1 MTRLS
6 DYSDQYGGFYAPG
19 FVVAVDGRSLV
30 EQLAIAVSQVEVDL
44 KLGVA
49 GHFSFT
55 VIDTFDITKRAFISG
70 YDQPV
75 LEILKFGAKVD
86 IKLGYGDHA
95 HLTQMMTGIIT
106 EITTS
111 FSEGG
116 TPELSVSGYDSLFLL
131 TLGKRSRSWK
141 QQKDSDVVSLVAKDY
156 NLATVIQTTGEQHA
170 QVEQNQESDADLLK
184 KLAERN
190 YFKYY
195 VDEQGTLHFAEPNNK
210 APGVVT
216 LSWGESLLSFKPEAN
231 LAAQVSAVEVY
242 GWDPNSKQAIVG
254 KARAGEES
262 GKDPSRNTGG
272 QRIRRA
278 LNRDAVLQVRQ
289 PVFTQAEATRRAQA
303 ILDDHAKNF
312 LTGDAECIG
321 LPDLRPDMNITLG
334 NLGAPFSKTYYLQE
348 ATHKVDGNGYRT
360 TVKVQETS
368 L

>member
-1 MTRLS
+1 
-6 DYSDQYGGFYAPG
+6 
-19 FVVAVDGRSLV
+19 
-30 EQLAIAVSQVEVDL
+30 
-44 KLGVA
+44 
-49 GHFSFT
+49 
-55 VIDTFDITKRAFISG
+55 
-70 YDQPV
+70 
-75 LEILKFGAKVD
+75 
-86 IKLGYGDHA
+86 
-95 HLTQMMTGIIT
+95 
-106 EITTS
+106 
-111 FSEGG
+111 
-116 TPELSVSGYDSLFLL
+116 
-131 TLGKRSRSWK
+131 
-141 QQKDSDVVSLVAKDY
+141 
-156 NLATVIQTTGEQHA
+156 
-170 QVEQNQESDADLLK
+170 LLK